1 MTFASALHRT
11 LLVTLACVTL
21 FAPTAVAR
29 SLEQRSEAPTSSSLS
44 GTKGTVFE
52 HLFDPHPEATSPHE
66 AALAQERSYSNNI
79 KPTRL
84 AETAPAVAAGGDG
97 ISTLPFALAVFGA
110 LVVGLGAGSGLHL
123 VHTRR
128 HAARLAT

>member
-1 MTFASALHRT
+1 MTFASPLRT
-11 LLVTLACVTL
+11 LLVALACVTL
-21 FAPTAVAR
+21 FAPTAVAQPVD
-29 SLEQRSEAPTSSSLS
+29 QRSEAPSSSSLS

-52 HLFDPHPEATSPHE
+52 HLFDPYPEPASPRE
-66 AALAQERSYSNNI
+66 AALAQERSYSNTI
-79 KPTRL
+79 KPTRPV
-84 AETAPAVAAGGDG
+84 ETAPAVATSGDG
-97 ISTLPFALAVFGA
+97 IASLPFALAVFGA